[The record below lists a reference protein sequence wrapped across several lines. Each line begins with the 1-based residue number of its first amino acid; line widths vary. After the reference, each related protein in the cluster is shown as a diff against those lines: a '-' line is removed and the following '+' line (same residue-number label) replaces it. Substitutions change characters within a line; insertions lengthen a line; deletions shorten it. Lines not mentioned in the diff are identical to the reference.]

1 MTIVANMRLETCRV
15 RWRRGLGASQVCL
28 GPVLAAL
35 GPLFGSFW
43 TLPDVSWAPRARF
56 LNTLGRIWPLMGASG
71 LDFGGSLVPPGW
83 VLESSSGSFR
93 HGFWPC
99 LLHVATAS
107 IKCMNCCRKSVSAF
121 PEAFVFPLRRGG
133 TCAVRTSAASR
144 RDAERAGYTVQV
156 A

>member
-15 RWRRGLGASQVCL
+15 RWRSGLGASQACL

-43 TLPDVSWAPRARF
+43 ALLGISWAPFCA
-56 LNTLGRIWPLMGASG
+56 LLEHSWSHLGSHGCLR

-99 LLHVATAS
+99 LLRVATDS
-107 IKCMNCCRKSVSAF
+107 I
-121 PEAFVFPLRRGG
+121 
-133 TCAVRTSAASR
+133 
-144 RDAERAGYTVQV
+144 
-156 A
+156 